1 MMEGIKRSAHESGKF
16 RSRWKMIEIQI
27 IIIHLIRKLY
37 QTCISK
43 SHPFLAQFKQ
53 FPFKLPHTCQPRC
66 LFFKYL
72 NHHYIS
78 QFPSSPLAHRHD
90 QLISSLSSFIM
101 AFVSHT
107 PLHHFK
113 SQTHS
118 LTHQFTCTAS
128 PTSQSSTSPSP
139 VQPQQSPLLV
149 RTALGQ
155 PTDRPPV
162 WLMRQ
167 AGRYM
172 SVFREYSDILP
183 FRERSETVS
192 IATELSLQPFR
203 AFPLDAVILF
213 SDILT
218 PLPSLGRSF
227 SMKPGV
233 GPIFSSP
240 LSTNH
245 DIDHFIQQP
254 FDPQTNLSFVQQILV
269 NLRDQLSSKPDVA
282 LVGFAGA
289 PFTLAAYLIE
299 GRGVK
304 SLAQVKR
311 LMYGNKQDEQMLRKV
326 LEKLAD
332 VVATYLIF
340 QIDSGAQIVQLF
352 ESWAHHLSP
361 DQFTKYALPF
371 TKEVIKRIKEARPE
385 TPVAYFVN
393 GSAGKLDDVHSQ
405 LKDVLDV
412 IAVDWGVKLAEV
424 RRIMNDDLII
434 QGNVDPGI
442 LAYGCEEEIRK
453 SVRDTVNS
461 VGKDQLILNLGHGV
475 IKETPEWAVK
485 VFCEEVRSLA
495 S

>member
-1 MMEGIKRSAHESGKF
+1 
-16 RSRWKMIEIQI
+16 
-27 IIIHLIRKLY
+27 
-37 QTCISK
+37 
-43 SHPFLAQFKQ
+43 
-53 FPFKLPHTCQPRC
+53 
-66 LFFKYL
+66 
-72 NHHYIS
+72 
-78 QFPSSPLAHRHD
+78 
-90 QLISSLSSFIM
+90 M

-107 PLHHFK
+107 PLHHHYK
-113 SQTHS
+113 SNIS
-118 LTHQFTCTAS
+118 LSHNFTCTAS
-128 PTSQSSTSPSP
+128 PTSQPSTSQST
-139 VQPQQSPLLV
+139 VQSQSSPLLV

-155 PTDRPPV
+155 STNRPPV

-172 SVFREYSDILP
+172 SVFREYSDIIP

-240 LSTNH
+240 LSTND
-245 DIDHFIQQP
+245 DINHFIQHP
-254 FDPQTNLSFVQQILV
+254 FDPQTHLSFVQQILTY
-269 NLRDQLSSKPDVA
+269 LRNQLSSTPQVA
-282 LVGFAGA
+282 LLGFAGA

-304 SLAQVKR
+304 SLAQVKS
-311 LMYGNKQDEQMLRKV
+311 LMYGDKQDEQMLRKV
-326 LEKLAD
+326 LEKLTD

-340 QIDSGAQIVQLF
+340 QIDSGAQMVQLF

-361 DQFTKYALPF
+361 YQFAKYALPF
-371 TKEVIKRIKEARPE
+371 TKEVVKRVKEARPN

-393 GSAGKLDDVHSQ
+393 GAAGKLDTVHSE
-405 LKDVLDV
+405 LKDILDV
-412 IAVDWGVKLAEV
+412 IAVDWGVRLADV
-424 RRIMNDDLII
+424 RRVMNDDLVI

-442 LAYGCEEEIRK
+442 LAYGCEEQIRK
-453 SVRDTVNS
+453 SVRDTVDS